1 MFMSLEEI
9 GNSLMTFDQAKA
21 KQDQLNAVCDKAS
34 SDLNKYPVGP
44 MGLTPDSVKAS
55 PEWRRDQANFEIA
68 FKALQTYNKWF
79 CKRWKKELS
88 AFRQQQR
95 LDKLKQQ

>member
-1 MFMSLEEI
+1 MLNSEEI
-9 GNSLMTFDQAKA
+9 SNMFKTFEQAKE
-21 KQDQLNAVCDKAS
+21 KQDQLDAECKAMG
-34 SDLNKYPVGP
+34 LKLEQYPRGP
-44 MGLTPDSVKAS
+44 MGLTPDKIKAS

-88 AFRQQQR
+88 AFRQQER
-95 LDKLKQQ
+95 LNKLNAQK